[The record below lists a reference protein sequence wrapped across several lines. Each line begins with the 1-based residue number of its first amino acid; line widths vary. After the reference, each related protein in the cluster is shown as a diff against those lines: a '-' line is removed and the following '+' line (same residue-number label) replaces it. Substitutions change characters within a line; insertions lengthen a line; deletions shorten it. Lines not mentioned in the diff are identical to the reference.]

1 MRESI
6 LCVGEL
12 LIDFFC
18 NEINVDLKEGS
29 IFIKKAGGAPANVCA
44 AVAKL
49 GGKARFLG
57 KVGNDPFGLFLEST
71 LNSIGVCTDLL
82 LKDNHAPTTLAF
94 VSLQEDG
101 QRDFVF
107 NRGADAN
114 LTMDEI
120 PLDAL
125 SSVNIVHFGSATALL
140 TQPFQQTYKNL
151 MAYAK
156 NHNHYIT
163 FDPNYRTDLWGDNVE
178 LFKKH
183 VFDCIPYC
191 DFIKVSDEELYV
203 LTNEPTIQKA
213 VLILHSFGVECIAV
227 TLGKD
232 GTFFSLKGQTTIVPS
247 ISIQA
252 IDSTGAGDAFV
263 GATLYQLNRL
273 ENPKL
278 LTIKDWIDIIQFSN
292 KVGAIACE
300 KIGAIESLPTLEEVL
315 SR

>member
-120 PLDAL
+120 PLAAL
-125 SSVNIVHFGSATALL
+125 TSVNIVHFGSATALL

-191 DFIKVSDEELYV
+191 DFIKVSEEELYV
-203 LTNEPTIQKA
+203 LTNEPTIGKA
-213 VLILHSFGVECIAV
+213 VLILHSFGVESIAV
-227 TLGKD
+227 TLGKV

-263 GATLYQLNRL
+263 GATLYQLDKL

-278 LTIKDWIDIIQFSN
+278 LTIMDWTDIIQFSN

-300 KIGAIESLPTLEEVL
+300 KIGAIESLPTLDEVL